1 MTLSPNLDCGF
12 AYLLIGQNFPGPP
25 ERMGETHRLPAKRAV
40 TVVSDV
46 IAVYRGCSGDGREIC
61 GILRDKPT
69 STCFIELISS
79 AGGFEFVTKSLTNT
93 L

>member
-46 IAVYRGCSGDGREIC
+46 IAVYRGYGGDGREIC

-69 STCFIELISS
+69 STCFIVLFSPTRRL
-79 AGGFEFVTKSLTNT
+79 EFVTKSLTNT